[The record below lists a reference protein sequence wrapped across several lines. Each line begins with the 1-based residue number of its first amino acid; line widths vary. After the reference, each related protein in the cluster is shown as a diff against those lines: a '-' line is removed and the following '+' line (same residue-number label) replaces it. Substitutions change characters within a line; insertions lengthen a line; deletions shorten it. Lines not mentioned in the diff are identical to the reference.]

1 MNAELSGGAI
11 IAVIVGMGLV
21 NFVLRGLPVAI
32 LSRLDLPRPFRH
44 WLSFV
49 PIAVMGALVA
59 SEVLVR
65 DGRATVSLTDP
76 AVLASAVTML
86 AFRFTRSF
94 VGAAITGMAAFVLLK
109 GLPG

>member
-1 MNAELSGGAI
+1 MNAELSRGAI
-11 IAVIVGMGLV
+11 IGVIVGMGMV
-21 NFVLRGLPVAI
+21 NFAIRGLPVAI

-49 PIAVMGALVA
+49 PISVMGALVA

-65 DGRATVSLTDP
+65 DGRVTTSLADP
-76 AVLASAVTML
+76 AIIASAVTML

-94 VGAAITGMAAFVLLK
+94 VGAAITGMAAFVLLN
-109 GLPG
+109 GLPR